1 MFPGLQSTFN
11 GRDMGLKDPACCSI
25 RNGPRLGAPS
35 TKMPAGPG
43 RPGRVVVVVV
53 TLRDAM
59 QLRQNPSLVV
69 ANFGSGFS
77 NWAVAGTRRE
87 DNAGRDVQSQRPS
100 RSVERGNG
108 DVVPNAAP

>member
-1 MFPGLQSTFN
+1 
-11 GRDMGLKDPACCSI
+11 
-25 RNGPRLGAPS
+25 
-35 TKMPAGPG
+35 
-43 RPGRVVVVVV
+43 VVVV

-69 ANFGSGFS
+69 ANLGSGFS
-77 NWAVAGTRRE
+77 NWAAASTRRE
-87 DNAGRDVQSQRPS
+87 DDAGRDAQSQRPC